1 MRHYSNGL
9 SFAATFLPFFLTG
22 VINKGGG
29 NISLLFSV
37 STGAGSVITQ
47 RGLYLANQLSRMK
60 ACSQS
65 YRLRSFF
72 FLNINIHHQVRSSEP

>member
-1 MRHYSNGL
+1 MRQYGL
-9 SFAATFLPFFLTG
+9 SFAATFLPFFLTR
-22 VINKGGG
+22 VINKGG
-29 NISLLFSV
+29 NISLLFSM